1 MPEKVVVLRDGSDE
15 WVGRLARI
23 GLGVLVGAVAL
34 GVAGVWLARDQMA
47 RHQREL
53 FSAQPLRRLAALG
66 YLKGQPAVDNVLL
79 LRDYLAWVE
88 RPLLRKRAAGILAAM
103 EAELA
108 AEDPDGSE
116 DPERSEGS
124 EGA

>member
-1 MPEKVVVLRDGSDE
+1 MARKVVVLQDESDE

-23 GLGVLVGAVAL
+23 GLGALIGAAVLGA
-34 GVAGVWLARDQMA
+34 AGVWLARDQMA

-53 FSAQPLRRLAALG
+53 FSSQPLRRLAALG
-66 YLKGQPAVDNVLL
+66 YLKSQPAVDNVLL
-79 LRDYLAWVE
+79 LRDYLAWEE

-108 AEDPDGSE
+108 SE
-116 DPERSEGS
+116 SSE
-124 EGA
+124 EA

>member
-1 MPEKVVVLRDGSDE
+1 MPEKIVVLRDDSDE
-15 WVGRLARI
+15 WIGRLARV
-23 GLGVLVGAVAL
+23 GLGILVGAAAL
-34 GVAGVWLARDQMA
+34 GVAGVWLARDQMS

-53 FSAQPLRRLAALG
+53 FSPQPLRRLAALG

-79 LRDYLAWVE
+79 LRDYLAWEE

-108 AEDPDGSE
+108 SE
-116 DPERSEGS
+116 DA

>member
-1 MPEKVVVLRDGSDE
+1 MPDKVVIVRGESDE
-15 WVGRLARI
+15 LVGRLI
-23 GLGVLVGAVAL
+23 KVGLGALL
-34 GVAGVWLARDQMA
+34 GVAVLGVVGVYLARDQMA

-53 FSAQPLRRLAALG
+53 FSPQPLRRLAALG

-79 LRDYLAWVE
+79 LRDYLAWEE

-103 EAELA
+103 ESDLA
-108 AEDPDGSE
+108 AETA
-116 DPERSEGS
+116 

>member
-1 MPEKVVVLRDGSDE
+1 MPDNVVIVRDESDE
-15 WVGRLARI
+15 LVGRLI
-23 GLGVLVGAVAL
+23 KVGLGALLGAAVL
-34 GVAGVWLARDQMA
+34 GVVGVYLARDQMA

-53 FSAQPLRRLAALG
+53 FSPQPLRRLAALG

-79 LRDYLAWVE
+79 LRDYLAWEE

-103 EAELA
+103 ESDLA
-108 AEDPDGSE
+108 AETT
-116 DPERSEGS
+116 